1 MLAQRPLE
9 RPDRT
14 VEIPA
19 GGEQQTAA
27 ASPGSQRPGA
37 IELPPTTLER
47 VEQHLGAVELTE
59 RDQRLERVWEELD
72 HDRLGN
78 PGLLDG
84 LGQWLGR
91 LPPPRRGPQPRRE
104 H

>member
-37 IELPPTTLER
+37 IELPPTTLEG
-47 VEQHLGAVELTE
+47 VEQHLRAIELTK
-59 RDQRLERVWEELD
+59 RDQCLERVWEELD

-78 PGLLDG
+78 PGPLDRP
-84 LGQWLGR
+84 GQR
-91 LPPPRRGPQPRRE
+91 LARVPTPRPLHHPE